1 MIAGRGFSWPDQ
13 VEATVSAHGRGES
26 GFPRELE
33 GCSHHQ
39 TDVDL
44 VSERLDG
51 SQGETQLCLPFKPE
65 GRSEKKRGTS
75 RSTHC
80 REIQNYIDGMD
91 KLLFGSEIQ
100 GQTFLF
106 MSVFQ
111 NLYLFTFKKNLKRH
125 IVFSGNEDAL
135 QNFQLEYCQ
144 QVSLLVKC
152 WWAVEQVLMHE

>member
-26 GFPRELE
+26 GFPRGLE
-33 GCSHHQ
+33 GCSNHQ

-75 RSTHC
+75 RSTAEKFRTTSMAWINCYLGQKYKARHSFLC
-80 REIQNYIDGMD
+80 LSSRIYTY
-91 KLLFGSEIQ
+91 LLSKRIWRGILFSQETKMPSKTSSLNIANKSA
-100 GQTFLF
+100 FL
-106 MSVFQ
+106 S
-111 NLYLFTFKKNLKRH
+111 NAGGL
-125 IVFSGNEDAL
+125 
-135 QNFQLEYCQ
+135 
-144 QVSLLVKC
+144 
-152 WWAVEQVLMHE
+152 